1 MISAPDCNCETVFA
15 TLLLLPDMDTTD
27 PKETVAAPRQA
38 AATPVSA
45 AMSAL
50 DHLAVADEAAAA
62 AAQPRYASSRN
73 LPDALSTEGK
83 AAGSDSYGMQ
93 PVYPVQV
100 QNFSPS
106 AIMQGE

>member
-1 MISAPDCNCETVFA
+1 
-15 TLLLLPDMDTTD
+15 MDTTD
-27 PKETVAAPRQA
+27 PKEAAAAAAPRQA

-62 AAQPRYASSRN
+62 AAAAQSRCASSRN
-73 LPDALSTEGK
+73 LPDALLLTEGK
-83 AAGSDSYGMQ
+83 ENANPSPPDSDSYGMEQ
-93 PVYPVQV
+93 QQIYPAQV

-106 AIMQGE
+106 TIMQGE

>member
-1 MISAPDCNCETVFA
+1 
-15 TLLLLPDMDTTD
+15 MDTTD
-27 PKETVAAPRQA
+27 PKEAAAPRQA

-62 AAQPRYASSRN
+62 AAAQPRCASSRN
-73 LPDALSTEGK
+73 LPDTLPKE
-83 AAGSDSYGMQ
+83 GSDSYGM
-93 PVYPVQV
+93 VYPVQV

-106 AIMQGE
+106 TMMQGE